1 MADLLAIMFNV
12 IAPIFL
18 VVGLAFYV
26 SRRFEPDPRSIST
39 ILVYIFIPALAFD
52 GIARSELDGGEI
64 LGLGAM
70 AFGIAFLMALGGKLV
85 ARLAGF
91 DRKLESAFLLS
102 VILINAANYG
112 IPLNTF
118 AFGEAGGQRALIY
131 YVMSVMIGNVLGV
144 YFASRGTASV
154 REAALNVLKVPITPA
169 AALGLLVNLAD
180 ITVPLPLSRAIGLA
194 AAASVP
200 GMLVLLG
207 IQLSRASLRGRW
219 GAMLLASGMRL
230 VVAPILA
237 VPLALLLGLQG
248 VTFQVAVVESSMPT
262 AVLASALATQFGAD
276 AEFTAAVTLLSTILS
291 IITLTLLLS
300 LLM

>member
-91 DRKLESAFLLS
+91 DRKLESAFLRS